1 MLLRPRMLAFSGM
14 LRTPSAAPSQCNA
27 TVALGPHVLSG
38 HDGAGRKAKSN
49 MLSC

>member
-1 MLLRPRMLAFSGM
+1 
-14 LRTPSAAPSQCNA
+14 
-27 TVALGPHVLSG
+27 VALGPHVLSG